1 MSTNQRVVS
10 FHYILRNAGG
20 EVLDQS
26 QKDQPLSFLEGA
38 GQIIPGLESQLLM
51 LKKGEKKD
59 INVAAADAY
68 GERDE
73 KMVVKVTKD
82 QLPSKEI
89 KIGDMFRGG
98 PDEDAPVFTVTE
110 ITGNHVI
117 VDANHPL
124 AGEDL
129 SFAVEIAEIRA
140 ATQEE
145 VAHGHAHGPGGH
157 HHH

>member
-1 MSTNQRVVS
+1 MSKRVFA
-10 FHYILRNAGG
+10 FHYVLRNTAG
-20 EVLDQS
+20 EILDQS
-26 QKDQPLSFLEGA
+26 DEGQPISFLEGA
-38 GQIIPGLESQLLM
+38 GQIIPGLESQLLP
-51 LKKGEKKD
+51 LKTGDKREVSVG
-59 INVAAADAY
+59 AAQAY

-73 KMVVKVTKD
+73 KLVVKVPRD
-82 QLPSKEI
+82 QIPSKDV

-110 ITGNHVI
+110 VTTSHVT

-129 SFAVEIAEIRA
+129 TFSIVMAEIRQ
-140 ATQEE
+140 ATAEE
-145 VAHGHAHGPGGH
+145 IAHGHAHGPGGH